1 MNKIDELFLS
11 SLKDA
16 FKSVINSSNSHSV
29 EEIRSLS
36 SKKIQ
41 EAFSKIK
48 YEIHGSENLPSK
60 ENLIFIYNHLNNH
73 PLYSVAENFQITLDS
88 HFISSMV
95 IDRYYNNPGIR
106 VSRLS
111 LPNEKF
117 HKNYYDKL
125 DYIRVYAKNFIP
137 KNITD
142 NQVKS
147 INKKFYEKASK
158 YLKKGNCL
166 VLSPEGASYSTEES
180 PGVFKKG
187 LFKLLSK
194 LSIPTIVVPIVTLNF
209 DKLASKSIFKCE
221 IKKPIIYKRN
231 LSNSDIEIES
241 SKLNKKYKSW
251 VNKMKLYDHDFSF
264 EIKNLLS
271 KVEENK
277 KMEAPI
283 IFYGSSTI
291 RLWKSLNEDF
301 KDVDVINLGFGGAY
315 IDSLSKNFNLL
326 INFLNPKAIVIYL
339 GGNDL
344 NLSLSPEEV
353 IFKIKKFVE
362 KINKKYPNTN
372 IGYITIKPSLERK
385 NKLSDIK
392 KINEGVKLIAND
404 FPNLVYIDVYNKLLV
419 KGKVTSKFL
428 LQDGLHLNKEGYKV
442 LTRAVKE
449 KIKM

>member
-41 EAFSKIK
+41 EAFSKTK

-60 ENLIFIYNHLNNH
+60 GNLIFIYNHLNNH

-142 NQVKS
+142 TQVKS

-209 DKLASKSIFKCE
+209 DKLASKSVFKCE
-221 IKKPIIYKRN
+221 IKKPIKYKSN
-231 LSNSDIEIES
+231 LSDSDIEIES

-344 NLSLSPEEV
+344 NLSLSPEEI
-353 IFKIKKFVE
+353 IFKIKKFVQ

-372 IGYITIKPSLERK
+372 IGYITIKPSVERK

-392 KINEGVKLIAND
+392 KINKGVKLIAND
-404 FPNLVYIDVYNKLLV
+404 FPNLVYIDVYDKLLD

>member
-41 EAFSKIK
+41 EAFSKTK

-60 ENLIFIYNHLNNH
+60 GNLIFIYNHLNNH

-142 NQVKS
+142 TQVKS

-221 IKKPIIYKRN
+221 IKKPMKYKSN

-344 NLSLSPEEV
+344 NLSLSPEEI

-362 KINKKYPNTN
+362 KINEKYPNTN
-372 IGYITIKPSLERK
+372 IGYITIKPSVERK

-392 KINEGVKLIAND
+392 KINKGVKLIAND
-404 FPNLVYIDVYNKLLV
+404 FPNLVYIDVYNKLLD

>member
-41 EAFSKIK
+41 EAFSKTK

-60 ENLIFIYNHLNNH
+60 GNLIFIYNHLNNH

-142 NQVKS
+142 TQVKS

-221 IKKPIIYKRN
+221 IKKPIKYKSN

-362 KINKKYPNTN
+362 KINEKYPNTN
-372 IGYITIKPSLERK
+372 IGYITIKPSVERK

-392 KINEGVKLIAND
+392 KINKGVKLIAND
-404 FPNLVYIDVYNKLLV
+404 FPNLVYIDVYNKLLD

>member
-16 FKSVINSSNSHSV
+16 FESVINSSNSHSV
-29 EEIRSLS
+29 EEVRSLS

-41 EAFSKIK
+41 EAFSKTK

-60 ENLIFIYNHLNNH
+60 GNLIFIYNHLNNH

-142 NQVKS
+142 IQVKS

-158 YLKKGNCL
+158 YLKKGNYL

-194 LSIPTIVVPIVTLNF
+194 LSIPTVVVPIVTLNF

-221 IKKPIIYKRN
+221 IKKPIKYKSN

-344 NLSLSPEEV
+344 NLSLSPEQI
-353 IFKIKKFVE
+353 IFKIKKFIE
-362 KINKKYPNTN
+362 KINEKYPNTN
-372 IGYITIKPSLERK
+372 IGYITIKPSVERK
-385 NKLSDIK
+385 KKLSDIK
-392 KINEGVKLIAND
+392 KINKGVKLIAND
-404 FPNLVYIDVYNKLLV
+404 FPNLVYIDVYNKLLD
-419 KGKVTSKFL
+419 KGEVTSRFL

-449 KIKM
+449 KIKI

>member
-41 EAFSKIK
+41 EAFSKTK
-48 YEIHGSENLPSK
+48 HEIHGSENLPSK
-60 ENLIFIYNHLNNH
+60 GNLIFIYNHLNNH

-142 NQVKS
+142 TQVKS

-158 YLKKGNCL
+158 CLKKGNFL

-221 IKKPIIYKRN
+221 IKKPIKYKSN

-344 NLSLSPEEV
+344 NLSLSPEEI
-353 IFKIKKFVE
+353 IFKIKKFVQ

-372 IGYITIKPSLERK
+372 IGYITIKPSVERK

-392 KINEGVKLIAND
+392 KINKGVKLIAND
-404 FPNLVYIDVYNKLLV
+404 FPNLVYIDVYNKLLD

>member
-36 SKKIQ
+36 SKKIR
-41 EAFSKIK
+41 EAFSKTK

-60 ENLIFIYNHLNNH
+60 GNLIFIYNHLNNH

-137 KNITD
+137 KNINDT
-142 NQVKS
+142 QVKS

-221 IKKPIIYKRN
+221 IKKPIKYKSH

-264 EIKNLLS
+264 EIKDLLS

-315 IDSLSKNFNLL
+315 IDSLSKNFNRL

-344 NLSLSPEEV
+344 NLSLSPDEV

-372 IGYITIKPSLERK
+372 IGYITIKPSVERK

-392 KINEGVKLIAND
+392 KINKGIKLIAND
-404 FPNLVYIDVYNKLLV
+404 FPNLVYINVYNKLLD

>member
-36 SKKIQ
+36 SKKIR
-41 EAFSKIK
+41 EAFSKTK

-60 ENLIFIYNHLNNH
+60 GNLIFIYNHLNNH

-142 NQVKS
+142 TQVKS

-221 IKKPIIYKRN
+221 IKKPIKYKSN

-291 RLWKSLNEDF
+291 RLWKSLNQDF

-344 NLSLSPEEV
+344 NLSLSPDEV

-372 IGYITIKPSLERK
+372 IGYITIKPSVERK

-392 KINEGVKLIAND
+392 KINKGVKLIAND
-404 FPNLVYIDVYNKLLV
+404 FPNLVYIDVYNKLLD

>member
-41 EAFSKIK
+41 EAFSKTK

-60 ENLIFIYNHLNNH
+60 GNLIFIYNHLNNH

-142 NQVKS
+142 TQVKS

-221 IKKPIIYKRN
+221 IKKPIKYKSN

-251 VNKMKLYDHDFSF
+251 VNKMKLYNHDFSF

-291 RLWKSLNEDF
+291 RLWKSLNQDF

-326 INFLNPKAIVIYL
+326 INFSNPKAIVIYL

-362 KINKKYPNTN
+362 KINEKYPNTN
-372 IGYITIKPSLERK
+372 IGYITIKPSVERK

-392 KINEGVKLIAND
+392 KINKGVKLIANN
-404 FPNLVYIDVYNKLLV
+404 FPNLVYIDVYNKLLD

>member
-60 ENLIFIYNHLNNH
+60 GNLIFIYNHLNNH
-73 PLYSVAENFQITLDS
+73 PIYSVAENFQITLDS
-88 HFISSMV
+88 HFISSMI

-142 NQVKS
+142 TEVKS

-221 IKKPIIYKRN
+221 IKKPIKYKSN

-362 KINKKYPNTN
+362 KINEKYPNTD
-372 IGYITIKPSLERK
+372 IGYITIKPSVERK

-392 KINEGVKLIAND
+392 KINKGVKLIAND
-404 FPNLVYIDVYNKLLV
+404 FPNLVYIDVYNKLLD

-428 LQDGLHLNKEGYKV
+428 LQDGLHLNKEGDIV

>member
-41 EAFSKIK
+41 EAFSKTK

-60 ENLIFIYNHLNNH
+60 GNLIFIYNHLNNH

-142 NQVKS
+142 TQVKS

-166 VLSPEGASYSTEES
+166 VISPEGASYSTEES

-194 LSIPTIVVPIVTLNF
+194 LSIPTIVVPIVILNF

-221 IKKPIIYKRN
+221 IKKPIEYMSN

-241 SKLNKKYKSW
+241 RKLNKKYKSW

-315 IDSLSKNFNLL
+315 IDSLSKNFNRL

-344 NLSLSPEEV
+344 NLSLSPEEI

-372 IGYITIKPSLERK
+372 IGYITIKPSVERK

-392 KINEGVKLIAND
+392 KINKGVKLIAND
-404 FPNLVYIDVYNKLLV
+404 FPNLVYIDVYNKLLD

>member
-158 YLKKGNCL
+158 YLKNGNCL

>member
-41 EAFSKIK
+41 EAFSKTK

-60 ENLIFIYNHLNNH
+60 GNLIFIYNHLNNH

-142 NQVKS
+142 TQVKS

-221 IKKPIIYKRN
+221 IKKPIKYKSH

-362 KINKKYPNTN
+362 KINEKYPNTN
-372 IGYITIKPSLERK
+372 IGYITIKPSVERK

-392 KINEGVKLIAND
+392 KINKGVKLIAND
-404 FPNLVYIDVYNKLLV
+404 FPNLVYIDVYNKLLD

>member
-41 EAFSKIK
+41 EAFSKTK

-60 ENLIFIYNHLNNH
+60 GNLIFIYNHLNNH

-142 NQVKS
+142 TQVKS

-166 VLSPEGASYSTEES
+166 VISPEGASYSTEES

-221 IKKPIIYKRN
+221 IKKPIKYKSN

-315 IDSLSKNFNLL
+315 IDSLSKNFNRL

-344 NLSLSPEEV
+344 NLSLSPKEI

-372 IGYITIKPSLERK
+372 IGYITIKPSVERK

-392 KINEGVKLIAND
+392 KINKGVKLIAND
-404 FPNLVYIDVYNKLLV
+404 FPNLVYIDVYNKLLD

>member
-41 EAFSKIK
+41 EAFSKTK
-48 YEIHGSENLPSK
+48 HEIHGSENLPSK
-60 ENLIFIYNHLNNH
+60 GNLIFIYNHLNNH

-142 NQVKS
+142 TQVKS

-221 IKKPIIYKRN
+221 IKKPIKYKSN

-301 KDVDVINLGFGGAY
+301 RDVDVINLGFGGAY

-326 INFLNPKAIVIYL
+326 INFLILKITSSGLKLKLRSLPPK
-339 GGNDL
+339 
-344 NLSLSPEEV
+344 
-353 IFKIKKFVE
+353 
-362 KINKKYPNTN
+362 
-372 IGYITIKPSLERK
+372 
-385 NKLSDIK
+385 
-392 KINEGVKLIAND
+392 
-404 FPNLVYIDVYNKLLV
+404 
-419 KGKVTSKFL
+419 
-428 LQDGLHLNKEGYKV
+428 
-442 LTRAVKE
+442 
-449 KIKM
+449 

>member
-60 ENLIFIYNHLNNH
+60 GNLIFIYNHLNNH

-142 NQVKS
+142 TQVKS

-221 IKKPIIYKRN
+221 IKKPIKYKSN

-291 RLWKSLNEDF
+291 RLWKSLNQDF

-362 KINKKYPNTN
+362 KINEKYPNTN
-372 IGYITIKPSLERK
+372 IGYITIKPSVERK

-392 KINEGVKLIAND
+392 KINKGVKLIANN
-404 FPNLVYIDVYNKLLV
+404 FPNLVYIDVYNKLLD

>member
-1 MNKIDELFLS
+1 MRRF
-11 SLKDA
+11 
-16 FKSVINSSNSHSV
+16 VRCHQ
-29 EEIRSLS
+29 
-36 SKKIQ
+36 KKIQ
-41 EAFSKIK
+41 EAFSKTK

-60 ENLIFIYNHLNNH
+60 GNLIFIYNHLNNH

-142 NQVKS
+142 TQVKS

-166 VLSPEGASYSTEES
+166 VISPEGASYSTEES

-221 IKKPIIYKRN
+221 IKKPIIYKSN

-241 SKLNKKYKSW
+241 RKLNKKYKSW

-362 KINKKYPNTN
+362 KINEKYPNTN
-372 IGYITIKPSLERK
+372 IGYITIKPSVERK

-392 KINEGVKLIAND
+392 KINKGVKLIAND
-404 FPNLVYIDVYNKLLV
+404 FPNLVYIDVYNKLLD

>member
-1 MNKIDELFLS
+1 MKVLGIGNAIID
-11 SLKDA
+11 
-16 FKSVINSSNSHSV
+16 VICKV
-29 EEIRSLS
+29 EE
-36 SKKIQ
+36 
-41 EAFSKIK
+41 
-48 YEIHGSENLPSK
+48 
-60 ENLIFIYNHLNNH
+60 
-73 PLYSVAENFQITLDS
+73 
-88 HFISSMV
+88 
-95 IDRYYNNPGIR
+95 
-106 VSRLS
+106 
-111 LPNEKF
+111 
-117 HKNYYDKL
+117 
-125 DYIRVYAKNFIP
+125 NFIP

-142 NQVKS
+142 TQVKS

-158 YLKKGNCL
+158 YLKKGNFL

-221 IKKPIIYKRN
+221 IKKPIIYKSN

-362 KINKKYPNTN
+362 KINEKYPNTN
-372 IGYITIKPSLERK
+372 IGYITIKPSVERK

-392 KINEGVKLIAND
+392 KINKGVKLIAND
-404 FPNLVYIDVYNKLLV
+404 IPNLVYIDVYNKLLD

>member
-41 EAFSKIK
+41 EAFSKTK

-60 ENLIFIYNHLNNH
+60 GNLIFIYNHLNNH

-142 NQVKS
+142 TQVKS

-221 IKKPIIYKRN
+221 IKKPIIYKSN

-372 IGYITIKPSLERK
+372 IGYITIKPSVERK

-392 KINEGVKLIAND
+392 KINKGVKLIAND

>member
-41 EAFSKIK
+41 EAFSKTK

-60 ENLIFIYNHLNNH
+60 GNLIFIYNHLNNH

-142 NQVKS
+142 TQVKS

-221 IKKPIIYKRN
+221 IKKPIIYKSN

-362 KINKKYPNTN
+362 KINEKYPNTN
-372 IGYITIKPSLERK
+372 IGYITIKPSVERK

-392 KINEGVKLIAND
+392 KINKGVKLIAND
-404 FPNLVYIDVYNKLLV
+404 IPNLVYIDVYNKLLD

>member
-41 EAFSKIK
+41 EAFSKTK

-60 ENLIFIYNHLNNH
+60 GNLIFIYNHLNNH

-142 NQVKS
+142 TQVKS

-209 DKLASKSIFKCE
+209 DKLASKSVFKCE
-221 IKKPIIYKRN
+221 IKKPIKYKSN
-231 LSNSDIEIES
+231 LSDSDIEIES

-277 KMEAPI
+277 KMETPI

-291 RLWKSLNEDF
+291 RLWKSLNQDF

-362 KINKKYPNTN
+362 KINEKYPNTN
-372 IGYITIKPSLERK
+372 IGYITIKPSVERK

-392 KINEGVKLIAND
+392 KINKGVKLIANN
-404 FPNLVYIDVYNKLLV
+404 FPNLVYIDVYNKLLD

>member
-41 EAFSKIK
+41 EAFSKTK

-60 ENLIFIYNHLNNH
+60 GNLIFIYNHLNNH

-142 NQVKS
+142 TQVKS

-221 IKKPIIYKRN
+221 IKKPIKYKSH

-344 NLSLSPEEV
+344 NLSLSPEEI

-372 IGYITIKPSLERK
+372 IGYITIKPSVERK

-392 KINEGVKLIAND
+392 KINKGVKLIAND
-404 FPNLVYIDVYNKLLV
+404 FPNLVYIDVYNKLLD

>member
-41 EAFSKIK
+41 EAFSKTK

-60 ENLIFIYNHLNNH
+60 GNLIFIYNHLNNH

-142 NQVKS
+142 AEVKS

-221 IKKPIIYKRN
+221 IKKPIKYKSN

-344 NLSLSPEEV
+344 NLSLSPEEI

-362 KINKKYPNTN
+362 KINEKYPNTN
-372 IGYITIKPSLERK
+372 IGYITIKPSVERK

-392 KINEGVKLIAND
+392 KINKGVKLIAND
-404 FPNLVYIDVYNKLLV
+404 FPNLVYIDVYNKLLD

>member
-29 EEIRSLS
+29 DEIRSLS

-41 EAFSKIK
+41 EAFSKTK

-60 ENLIFIYNHLNNH
+60 GNLIFIYNHLNNH

-142 NQVKS
+142 TQVKS

-221 IKKPIIYKRN
+221 IKKPMKYKSN

-344 NLSLSPEEV
+344 NLSLSPEEI

-362 KINKKYPNTN
+362 KINEKYPNTN
-372 IGYITIKPSLERK
+372 IGYITIKPSVERK

-392 KINEGVKLIAND
+392 KINKGVKLIAND
-404 FPNLVYIDVYNKLLV
+404 FPNLVYIDVYNKLLD

>member
-142 NQVKS
+142 TQVKS

>member
-11 SLKDA
+11 FLKDA
-16 FKSVINSSNSHSV
+16 FKSVINSRNSLSV
-29 EEIRSLS
+29 DEIRSLS

-41 EAFSKIK
+41 EAFSKTK

-60 ENLIFIYNHLNNH
+60 GNLIFIYNHLNNH

-142 NQVKS
+142 TEVKS

-209 DKLASKSIFKCE
+209 DKLASKYIFNCE
-221 IKKPIIYKRN
+221 IKKPIKYKSN

-241 SKLNKKYKSW
+241 NKLNKKYKSW

-326 INFLNPKAIVIYL
+326 INFLNPTAIVIYL

-344 NLSLSPEEV
+344 NLSLSPEEI
-353 IFKIKKFVE
+353 IFKIKKFVQ

-372 IGYITIKPSLERK
+372 IGYITIKPSVERK

-392 KINEGVKLIAND
+392 KINKGVKLIAND
-404 FPNLVYIDVYNKLLV
+404 LPNLVYIDVYNKLLD

-449 KIKM
+449 KIKI

>member
-41 EAFSKIK
+41 EAFSKTK

-60 ENLIFIYNHLNNH
+60 GNLIFIYNHLNNH

-142 NQVKS
+142 AQVKS
-147 INKKFYEKASK
+147 VNKKFYEKASK

-221 IKKPIIYKRN
+221 IKKPIKYKSN

-315 IDSLSKNFNLL
+315 IESLSKNFNLL

-353 IFKIKKFVE
+353 IFKIKKFIE
-362 KINKKYPNTN
+362 KINEKYPNTN
-372 IGYITIKPSLERK
+372 IGYITIKPSVERK

-392 KINEGVKLIAND
+392 KINKGVKLIANG
-404 FPNLVYIDVYNKLLV
+404 FPNLVYIDVYNKLLD

>member
-1 MNKIDELFLS
+1 MNRIDELFLS

-36 SKKIQ
+36 SKKIR

-60 ENLIFIYNHLNNH
+60 GNLIFIYNHLNNH

-142 NQVKS
+142 AEVKS
-147 INKKFYEKASK
+147 TNKKFYKKASK

-221 IKKPIIYKRN
+221 IKKPMKYKSN

-251 VNKMKLYDHDFSF
+251 VNKMKLYSHDFSF

-271 KVEENK
+271 KVEQNK
-277 KMEAPI
+277 KMESPI

-362 KINKKYPNTN
+362 KINEKYPNTN
-372 IGYITIKPSLERK
+372 IGYITIKPSVERK

-392 KINEGVKLIAND
+392 KINKGVKLIAND
-404 FPNLVYIDVYNKLLV
+404 FPKLVYIDVYNKLLD

>member
-41 EAFSKIK
+41 EAFSKTK

-60 ENLIFIYNHLNNH
+60 GNLIFIYNHLNNH
-73 PLYSVAENFQITLDS
+73 PLYSVAQNFQITLDS

-142 NQVKS
+142 AEVKS
-147 INKKFYEKASK
+147 TNKKFYEKASK

-221 IKKPIIYKRN
+221 IKKPIKYKSN

-344 NLSLSPEEV
+344 NLSLSPKEI
-353 IFKIKKFVE
+353 IFKIKKFVQ

-372 IGYITIKPSLERK
+372 IGYITIKPSVERK

-392 KINEGVKLIAND
+392 KINKGVKLIAND
-404 FPNLVYIDVYNKLLV
+404 FPNLVYIDVYNKLLD

>member
-41 EAFSKIK
+41 EAFSKTK

-60 ENLIFIYNHLNNH
+60 GNLIFIYNHLNNH
-73 PLYSVAENFQITLDS
+73 PIYSVAENFQITLDS
-88 HFISSMV
+88 HFISSMI

-125 DYIRVYAKNFIP
+125 NYIRVYAKNFIP

-142 NQVKS
+142 TQVKS

-194 LSIPTIVVPIVTLNF
+194 LSIPAIVVPIVTLNF
-209 DKLASKSIFKCE
+209 DKLASKSVFKCE
-221 IKKPIIYKRN
+221 IKKPIKYKSN
-231 LSNSDIEIES
+231 LSDSDIEIES

-277 KMEAPI
+277 KMETPI

-291 RLWKSLNEDF
+291 RLWKSLNQDF

-362 KINKKYPNTN
+362 KINEKYPNAN
-372 IGYITIKPSLERK
+372 IGYITIKPSVERK

-392 KINEGVKLIAND
+392 KINKGVKLIAND

-419 KGKVTSKFL
+419 KGEVTSKFL

>member
-41 EAFSKIK
+41 EAFSKTK

-60 ENLIFIYNHLNNH
+60 GNLIFIYNHLNNH

-142 NQVKS
+142 TQVKS

-221 IKKPIIYKRN
+221 IKKPIIYKSN

-241 SKLNKKYKSW
+241 RKLNKKYKSW

-372 IGYITIKPSLERK
+372 IGYITIKPSVERK

-392 KINEGVKLIAND
+392 KINKGVKLIAND
-404 FPNLVYIDVYNKLLV
+404 FPNLVYIDVYNKLLD

>member
-1 MNKIDELFLS
+1 MNRIDELFLS

-41 EAFSKIK
+41 EAFSKTK

-60 ENLIFIYNHLNNH
+60 GNLIFIYNHLNNH

-142 NQVKS
+142 AEVKS
-147 INKKFYEKASK
+147 TNKKFYEKASK

-166 VLSPEGASYSTEES
+166 VLSPEGTSYSTEES

-221 IKKPIIYKRN
+221 IKKPIKYKSN

-251 VNKMKLYDHDFSF
+251 VNKMKLYSHDFSF

-344 NLSLSPEEV
+344 NLSLSPEEI
-353 IFKIKKFVE
+353 IFKIKKFVQ

-372 IGYITIKPSLERK
+372 IGYITIKPSVERK

-392 KINEGVKLIAND
+392 KINKGVKLIAND
-404 FPNLVYIDVYNKLLV
+404 FHNLVYIDVYNKLLD

-428 LQDGLHLNKEGYKV
+428 LQDGLHLNKKGYKV
-442 LTRAVKE
+442 LTKAVKE